1 MRRPVEPPSSEK
13 LLTQL
18 IAEEPSRLAA
28 IMSAVS
34 GPLVSGKYLHWDKL
48 RYYSRPADLS
58 LKEWWLGLKIHRRS
72 LFQTVPLNDR
82 SGRPFQF
89 LLVEPIPERLH
100 EIDLGAGGLI
110 QMPEP
115 IVNPATRD
123 AYCVQSLIEEAIT
136 SSQLEGAVTTRR
148 VAKEMIRSNR
158 KPRDRSEQMILNNY
172 RTMRRIGEVKHEPLT
187 KELVFEIHRLV
198 TDRTLND
205 ASGAGRFRRS
215 DESVYVTDA
224 YNTIFHDPP
233 VSEQLEERMAAMCDF
248 ANNKTPEGFV
258 HPAIRSIILHFWL
271 AYDHPFLDGNGR
283 TARALFYWSML
294 NHGFWLCEFIS
305 ISQIILK
312 SPARYGRAY
321 LYTETDENDLTYFI
335 IYKLEIIRR
344 AIGQLHDFIKRK
356 TRQLQTIEA
365 DLRGLAF
372 LNHRQRSLM
381 SHALRHPHER
391 YTIRSHRLSHNV
403 VPQTARTDL
412 LDLAKRG
419 LLEGRKVGR
428 EWHFT
433 PVADLEKKLTEL
445 S

>member
-1 MRRPVEPPSSEK
+1 
-13 LLTQL
+13 
-18 IAEEPSRLAA
+18 
-28 IMSAVS
+28 
-34 GPLVSGKYLHWDKL
+34 
-48 RYYSRPADLS
+48 
-58 LKEWWLGLKIHRRS
+58 
-72 LFQTVPLNDR
+72 
-82 SGRPFQF
+82 
-89 LLVEPIPERLH
+89 
-100 EIDLGAGGLI
+100 
-110 QMPEP
+110 
-115 IVNPATRD
+115 
-123 AYCVQSLIEEAIT
+123 
-136 SSQLEGAVTTRR
+136 
-148 VAKEMIRSNR
+148 
-158 KPRDRSEQMILNNY
+158 
-172 RTMRRIGEVKHEPLT
+172 
-187 KELVFEIHRLV
+187 
-198 TDRTLND
+198 
-205 ASGAGRFRRS
+205 
-215 DESVYVTDA
+215 
-224 YNTIFHDPP
+224 
-233 VSEQLEERMAAMCDF
+233 MAAMCDF